1 MGSKSSNTCA
11 RFDEREFLGPAEM
24 FPHLR
29 ELPGE
34 KSSKDRVNIHA
45 RVVVGET
52 LGFRFAVIPMNRMVE
67 AFAHVVGECERAK
80 SPNTI
85 GEQFRERRHAP
96 LAPAASTA
104 GSARILF
111 HMRSKIPSAASP
123 NSTK

>member
-1 MGSKSSNTCA
+1 
-11 RFDEREFLGPAEM
+11 M

-29 ELPGE
+29 ELAG
-34 KSSKDRVNIHA
+34 KQSSKDRVNIHT

-52 LGFRFAVIPMNRMVE
+52 LGFRFAVVPVNRMVE
-67 AFAHVVGECERAK
+67 AFAHVVVECERSI
-80 SPNTI
+80 SPNTV

-96 LAPAASTA
+96 LAPAASAA

-111 HMRSKIPSAASP
+111 HMRLKVPSAASP

>member
-11 RFDEREFLGPAEM
+11 RFDEREFLWVAEM

-34 KSSKDRVNIHA
+34 KSSKDRVDIHA

-52 LGFRFAVIPMNRMVE
+52 LGFRFAVVPLNRMVE
-67 AFAHVVGECERAK
+67 AFAHVV
-80 SPNTI
+80 

-96 LAPAASTA
+96 LAPAASAA

-111 HMRSKIPSAASP
+111 HMRLKIPSAASP